1 MTLTKRWA
9 EVEADFQR
17 FYGLDLRV
25 EVSGDTG
32 CRRLCALVEHLPPDA
47 ALWRSEDPW
56 SVGDHLAASLIE
68 VTDMWGRILAIT
80 FGQPAGKL
88 PEQIQIP
95 RTGSEPEPEPEPP
108 KVVNDPQEIA
118 AFFGKYMKP

>member
-1 MTLTKRWA
+1 M
-9 EVEADFQR
+9 
-17 FYGLDLRV
+17 
-25 EVSGDTG
+25 SGDTG

-68 VTDMWGRILAIT
+68 VVDMWGRILAVT
-80 FGQPAGKL
+80 FGQDASKL

-95 RTGSEPEPEPEPP
+95 RPGFESKP
-108 KVVNDPQEIA
+108 KSSKVTNDPQEIA
-118 AFFGKYMKP
+118 AFFGKNINP